1 MKPIFSG
8 QILGKR
14 EMETHEQINAAFV
27 RSASKK
33 TECLR
38 RMQDTI

>member
-14 EMETHEQINAAFV
+14 EMETHEQINLAAD
-27 RSASKK
+27 K
-33 TECLR
+33 TRFGPLFSSPR
-38 RMQDTI
+38 RQR